1 MITKCC
7 IVCLCITASA
17 MLGLAHTKSKRSRV
31 RYFDACVR
39 LTDVLIAEMS
49 FRRNGLTDVL
59 NAFAENE
66 KSELKA
72 HIAAFC
78 NAPYEPFVPAGRLLK
93 ADEKRLVTE
102 FFGCLGTTDA
112 QTQIFAL
119 QGYKQRFG
127 EIYEQESEA
136 FRRTGTVGLKLSV
149 LLGLAVGIL
158 IL

>member
-7 IVCLCITASA
+7 IVCLCITAST
-17 MLGLAHTKSKRSRV
+17 MLGLAHAKSKRARV

-49 FRRNGLTDVL
+49 FRRDGLTDVL
-59 NAFAENE
+59 CAFAENE

-72 HIAAFC
+72 HITAFC
-78 NAPYEPFVPAGRLLK
+78 LAPYEAFVPAGKLLK

-102 FFGCLGTTDA
+102 FFGALGTTDA
-112 QTQIFAL
+112 QTQVFAL

-127 EIYEQESEA
+127 ELYAQESDLY
-136 FRRTGTVGLKLSV
+136 RRTGTVGLKLSV

-158 IL
+158 LL